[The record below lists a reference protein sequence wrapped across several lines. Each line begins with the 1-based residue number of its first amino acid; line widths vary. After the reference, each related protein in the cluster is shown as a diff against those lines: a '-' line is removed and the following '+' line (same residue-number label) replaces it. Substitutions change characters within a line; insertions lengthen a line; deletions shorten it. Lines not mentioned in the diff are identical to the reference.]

1 MFEQIFDSVRKA
13 SESSVQLQQEM
24 LKQWSQNWMTMPS
37 GATGSATDWGRGF
50 QKRWADLTLELLN
63 KHRESLDA
71 MYTSAISIVEQSFR
85 VSEAR
90 SADDYR
96 RLVEDLSRKLFELF
110 KEQSEAQFRDFQKWS
125 AKSAEI
131 VQDARA

>member
-1 MFEQIFDSVRKA
+1 MFEQIFDNVRKA

-24 LKQWSQNWMTMPS
+24 LKQWTQNWMAIPGGAS
-37 GATGSATDWGRGF
+37 GGATDWGRGF

-71 MYTSAISIVEQSFR
+71 MYTSAISIIEQSFR

-131 VQDARA
+131 VQDARS